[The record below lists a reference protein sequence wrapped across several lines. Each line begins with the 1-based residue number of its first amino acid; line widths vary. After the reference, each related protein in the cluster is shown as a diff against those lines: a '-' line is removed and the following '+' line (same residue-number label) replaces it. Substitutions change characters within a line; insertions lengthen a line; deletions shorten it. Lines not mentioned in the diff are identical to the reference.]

1 MQGVRRLRDERGGE
15 EVTFA
20 DVADHLEDYLRHHPE
35 DGRAIDRVASFLA
48 GVEDVDHDHEGGGP
62 TLD

>member
-1 MQGVRRLRDERGGE
+1 M
-15 EVTFA
+15 TFA